1 MVQPVA
7 AGICF
12 VTDDGRVLLLKRAGT
27 PHTGTWAFP
36 GGSIE
41 AGETPEQA
49 ARREVREECG
59 YDYTGPLLPLDI
71 NDQGFQG
78 FAAQVPVF
86 TPTLNDEHSE
96 ATWATFDKL
105 PAPLIPGFAVQSSP
119 GPYTDLLMRVYEVG
133 GLLQTLIK
141 RMRK

>member
-12 VTDDGRVLLLKRAGT
+12 ITDDGRVLLLKRAGS
-27 PHTGTWAFP
+27 PHTGTWAYP
-36 GGSIE
+36 GGGIE

-59 YDYTGPLLPLDI
+59 YDYTGPLLPLGI
-71 NDQGFQG
+71 NEQGFQG
-78 FAAQVPVF
+78 FAALVPAF

-96 ATWATFDKL
+96 STWAPFDKL
-105 PAPLIPGFAVQSSP
+105 PTPLIPGMAVQSAP
-119 GPYTDLLMRVYEVG
+119 APYTDVLMLVYEVV
-133 GLLQTLIK
+133 GLLQTVTK
-141 RMRK
+141 RLCK